1 MDALSLF
8 VSRLEDYAHMLGY
21 GKAGIFLRETLGSTE
36 VLKAVRQAHGDSA
49 YNRLINKTLDILAG
63 TRAQKTKDGAGMAI
77 FLKSSRWV
85 SLVSLA
91 FNIVS
96 AGKQIVSAPMAGAH
110 EDVGIGRATMWLLKS
125 FFPDSETKRAWAILR
140 SSPGR
145 VARYGLG
152 LSADLVDAFSGTGRF
167 TAVKKFYDAG
177 MSPITFGDALA
188 GMSCGAGYYLMKE
201 REFMDM
207 GYSQEEAQARA
218 EALTWTLIAN
228 TQQSS
233 RVQDQPQIVN
243 NHKLARLFL
252 QFLNSPYQQS
262 QFMVN
267 AFQAMCRGEEGGA
280 RRFANNVCT
289 MTVVTT
295 FIKLVDLLFDALFGK
310 FHDKDDEE
318 KDEMLKS
325 WAIDVAC
332 TAVLNPVFNV
342 PVVGETFHQ
351 TVLTLAEGKNKFYFV
366 RTGVPVIDKINDVIR
381 SVTGQL
387 TKPVDWSEM
396 DTIDWTRYG
405 AEWVDLALK
414 ESLAPYRQLNK
425 SSKNWTEK
433 TLMEHAFDE

>member
-1 MDALSLF
+1 
-8 VSRLEDYAHMLGY
+8 
-21 GKAGIFLRETLGSTE
+21 
-36 VLKAVRQAHGDSA
+36 
-49 YNRLINKTLDILAG
+49 
-63 TRAQKTKDGAGMAI
+63 
-77 FLKSSRWV
+77 
-85 SLVSLA
+85 
-91 FNIVS
+91 
-96 AGKQIVSAPMAGAH
+96 
-110 EDVGIGRATMWLLKS
+110 
-125 FFPDSETKRAWAILR
+125 
-140 SSPGR
+140 
-145 VARYGLG
+145 
-152 LSADLVDAFSGTGRF
+152 
-167 TAVKKFYDAG
+167 
-177 MSPITFGDALA
+177 
-188 GMSCGAGYYLMKE
+188 
-201 REFMDM
+201 MDM

-262 QFMVN
+262 QFMVG

-351 TVLTLAEGKNKFYFV
+351 TVLTLAEGKNRFYFV

-396 DTIDWTRYG
+396 DRIDWTRYG

-425 SSKNWTEK
+425 SSKNWTDK
-433 TLMEHAFDE
+433 TLIEHAFDE